1 MFLRLA
7 MEICRIDKRSA
18 DQVTRYSIF
27 STLAFMK
34 RDFLSSLRKRDD
46 WYTFLCGKRK
56 ER

>member
-1 MFLRLA
+1 MFLKLA
-7 MEICRIDKRSA
+7 MEICRIDKQSA

-34 RDFLSSLRKRDD
+34 RDFLPSLSKGDD
-46 WYTFLCGKRK
+46 WYTFLCGKGK